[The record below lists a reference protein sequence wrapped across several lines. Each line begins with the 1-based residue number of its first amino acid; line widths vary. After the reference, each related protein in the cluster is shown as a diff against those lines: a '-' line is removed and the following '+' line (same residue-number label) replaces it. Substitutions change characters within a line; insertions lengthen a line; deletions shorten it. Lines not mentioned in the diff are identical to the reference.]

1 MFLYPSL
8 REHKGSSSVGI
19 MEDHRIIH
27 RTCTSGNHHA
37 CAIKSAVFED
47 IRPLLSFIDIGW
59 FLTREDGG

>member
-1 MFLYPSL
+1 
-8 REHKGSSSVGI
+8 

-37 CAIKSAVFED
+37 RAIKSAVFED
-47 IRPLLSFIDIGW
+47 IRRLLSFIDIGW